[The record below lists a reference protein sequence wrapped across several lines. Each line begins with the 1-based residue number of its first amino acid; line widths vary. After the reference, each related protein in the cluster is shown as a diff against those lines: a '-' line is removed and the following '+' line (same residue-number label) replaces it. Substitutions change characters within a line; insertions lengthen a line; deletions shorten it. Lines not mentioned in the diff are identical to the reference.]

1 MCGSVLQQNTHTR
14 AKDETTRKK
23 AKKTVQRASSVIFP
37 LTESAYAPGWY
48 LPVVKSANEKEQPT
62 NIVKRKK
69 KDEGLHIMNPE
80 VNSEAN
86 AQGKKKQR
94 LVFSDVST
102 LLSLSILR
110 CLGVNDDE
118 EKSTTR

>member
-1 MCGSVLQQNTHTR
+1 MKQR
-14 AKDETTRKK
+14 EKK

-69 KDEGLHIMNPE
+69 KMKQQENKTNQGFP
-80 VNSEAN
+80 AN
-86 AQGKKKQR
+86 GR
-94 LVFSDVST
+94 PN
-102 LLSLSILR
+102 R
-110 CLGVNDDE
+110 CLG
-118 EKSTTR
+118 